1 LSGDVL
7 AMSGAERERVDVLRR
22 VLRGELRQVRAAELL
37 GVGVRQA
44 KRLVRGY
51 RCDGEASVVSR
62 RRGRPS
68 NNRLDEAKLAAI
80 EAALLAR
87 YADFGATL
95 ASEKLGEI
103 EGVLVS
109 KETVRQIQIRLGL
122 WRPRRRRAK
131 KIFQVRERRPRFGEL
146 IQIDGSPHDWF
157 EGRGP
162 RCTLIVFIDD
172 ATGRLT
178 RLQFAPAETTK
189 AYLQALEAHILTHG
203 APLAFYSDRH
213 GIFRVNAKEAQG
225 GDGLTEFGRVA
236 ERLRIELIHAATP
249 QAKGRVERANQ
260 TLQDRLI
267 KEMRLAGVS
276 SIDEAQAFADG
287 FLERWNK
294 RFAVAPRQVEDAHRP
309 WSGSKVNLAEALAR
323 REERTLSKALTFS
336 AGAIRYAI
344 KTQGPGM
351 ALRGAKVTLL
361 HMLDGTLR
369 VRFKDRDL
377 AFTPFK
383 SLPVPPPVE
392 DEKSLDARLDAVIAR
407 NAPSSTGRSREGVD
421 NGLARYGAVRGAL
434 RQAVVHPHSTHS
446 PLRET
451 GHLNSA
457 REGDISTLP

>member
-1 LSGDVL
+1 MSGGVL
-7 AMSGAERERVDVLRR
+7 AMSGAERERFEVLRR
-22 VLRGELRQVRAAELL
+22 VMRGELRQARAAELL
-37 GVGVRQA
+37 GIGVRQV
-44 KRLVRGY
+44 KRLVRSY
-51 RCDGEASVVSR
+51 RCEGEASVVSR

-68 NNRLDEAKLAAI
+68 NNRLDAAKVATI
-80 EAALLAR
+80 EATLRTR

-95 ASEKLGEI
+95 ASEKLREI
-103 EGVLVS
+103 EGVWVS

-157 EGRGP
+157 EGRGA

-178 RLQFAPAETTK
+178 RLQFAAAETTK
-189 AYLQALEAHILTHG
+189 AYLQALEAHVLAHG
-203 APLAFYSDRH
+203 LPLAFYSDRH

-276 SIDEAQAFADG
+276 SIGEAQAFADG

-294 RFAVAPRQVEDAHRP
+294 RFAVAPRQAEDAHRP
-309 WSGSKVNLAEALAR
+309 WSGSKADLAQALAR

-336 AGAIRYAI
+336 AGATRYAVR
-344 KTQGPGM
+344 TQGPGT

-383 SLPVPPPVE
+383 TLPVPPPVE
-392 DEKSLDARLDAVIAR
+392 DDKTLDARLDAVIAR
-407 NAPSSTGRSREGVD
+407 NAPSATGSSRKGVD
-421 NGLARYGAVRGAL
+421 NGSARYGAVGGAL
-434 RQAVVHPHSTHS
+434 RQAVIHPHSTHS
-446 PLRET
+446 PFSER
-451 GHLNSA
+451 GHFYLA

>member
-1 LSGDVL
+1 LDGDVL
-7 AMSGAERERVDVLRR
+7 TMSGSERERLEVVGR
-22 VLRGELRQVRAAELL
+22 VLRGELRQVRAGELL
-37 GVGVRQA
+37 GIGVRQV

-51 RCDGEASVVSR
+51 RCEGAGSVVSR

-68 NNRLDEAKLAAI
+68 NNRLDAARLAAI
-80 EAALLAR
+80 EAALMTR
-87 YADFGATL
+87 YCDFGATL
-95 ASEKLGEI
+95 ASEKLREI
-103 EGVLVS
+103 EGVWVS

-122 WRPRRRRAK
+122 WRPRRRGAK
-131 KIFQVRERRPRFGEL
+131 KVFQIRERRPRFGEL

-178 RLQFAPAETTK
+178 HLRFAPAETTK
-189 AYLQALEAHILTHG
+189 AYLQALEAHVLAHG
-203 APLAFYSDRH
+203 LPLAFYSDRH

-225 GDGLTEFGRVA
+225 GDGFTEFGRVA
-236 ERLRIELIHAATP
+236 ERLRIELIHATTP

-260 TLQDRLI
+260 TLQDRLT

-276 SIDEAQAFADG
+276 SIDEAQAFAEG

-294 RFAVAPRQVEDAHRP
+294 KFARAPRQAEDAHRR
-309 WSGSKVNLAEALAR
+309 WSGSRADLAEALAR

-336 AGAIRYAI
+336 AGATRYAA
-344 KTQGPGM
+344 KTQGPGT
-351 ALRGAKVTLL
+351 ALRGAKITLL
-361 HMLDGTLR
+361 HMLDGTMR

-383 SLPVPPPVE
+383 TLPAPPPLE
-392 DEKSLDARLDAVIAR
+392 DDKTLDARLDAVIAR
-407 NAPSSTGRSREGVD
+407 NDPSATGSPRKGVD
-421 NGLARYGAVRGAL
+421 NGLARYGAMRGAL
-434 RQAVVHPHSTHS
+434 RQAVIHPHSNPPS
-446 PLRET
+446 PSEK
-451 GHLNSA
+451 GHFYLA